1 MGCHFP
7 ENQFIFAQRGKAGE
21 KNEDCAEQVLCQKAI
36 RAFLMPSN
44 APMAVIAKSNFQS
57 LRFLLVIPVIVVTA
71 VTFWIGSRYPSLDE
85 KAIMGGSAQLEDPL
99 AFEALI
105 QIQPSDSLL
114 VRIVYTT
121 INWVETVLEG
131 MAFGLVIGACFLTLI
146 GMIPVRG
153 HRNGFVNS
161 LIGVAVG
168 SPLGV
173 CVNCSAPVAKG
184 LHDGGA
190 RLETTLATM
199 FSSPTLNVIVLS
211 MLFSI
216 FPLYLVVIKLSQTL
230 LFILVLVPLLS
241 RWAFRE
247 ERVQTYDDSFCLIE
261 PPSAPQVDESWP
273 SVVRNTSILLGR
285 NLSYIVI
292 RTVPLMLLA
301 GILGAVVANVIPLQT
316 LVDYPPSILSVAV
329 IALVGIFL
337 PVPVAFDL
345 ILVAVLITA
354 GAPMIYSMTL
364 LFTLG
369 IFSVYPFLI
378 VWKTISPRVAVILTV
393 VLVLIGVAGGIIA
406 EEIHQAEIRDM
417 LEFLEQGI

>member
-7 ENQFIFAQRGKAGE
+7 ENQSIFAQKGKAGE

-57 LRFLLVIPVIVVTA
+57 LRILLVITVIVVTA
-71 VTFWIGSRYPSLDE
+71 VTFWTGSRYPSLDE

-99 AFEALI
+99 SFEALI